1 MALNLDYL
9 DRDDELKF
17 REENSHL
24 SKVKNV
30 IKEEEKRLGD
40 ELQKKI
46 KDNDLKSPLYQKI
59 ADEELSNSYLNLL
72 SDDLIKL
79 DKLKYSPYSARMD
92 FQYDGEDEIQK
103 IYIGE
108 VPYIFG
114 TDAEELNIY
123 DWRSPIGDVYY
134 KGGIGPCEVVVK
146 DRNGKLRTI
155 KGKSYLKRSIEIEK
169 GQITRI
175 QDLEVVG
182 KSKEDEKTIADKNL
196 IELLNKGSDTKL
208 KNIIASIQK
217 DQNDIIR
224 EDISKVVFI
233 QGCAGSGK
241 STIALHRI
249 SYLIYS
255 YNLKGEDILVI
266 APNKLFLNY
275 ISTTLP
281 ELDVEN
287 ALQVTYKD
295 FAEKVI
301 GEKIPVEYDLNRNN
315 EKVNQYEDVL
325 KMKGSLQFKDIIN
338 TYAESLLIKAVPT
351 RDLSIYDKTLYTYK
365 DLQNM
370 FMVQFGGYK
379 LNERIERFKEY
390 LKKQLKDKKKELVE
404 EYKEELLNQLNLF
417 KKQAEGYK
425 SIDDE
430 ISVFAEE
437 IDKNVN
443 RMERH
448 FDIIVGEYL
457 NSIKEFDAIEHYLEL
472 ITNIELLQRA
482 NEGRLDDKTL
492 KRIVEFSSK
501 GFTEQDVAGILY
513 LFSLLNNT
521 DSFKYKHIAI
531 DESQDLSPFEIFTL
545 KLFSD
550 NSSFTI
556 VGDINQSIVPFKQTY
571 NINTVKKVFD
581 YSKNLK
587 IYNIKRSY
595 RSTYEIVMFAR
606 ELIKYNDGASEYLP
620 EPLMR
625 KGDKPLVIEKEN
637 DEEIYD
643 RIIDIIKEKY
653 HGKENIAIISKT
665 VDGCERLYE
674 NLKSRMSV
682 NLISDDMKEYKGGIS
697 IIPAYLTKGLEF
709 DIVIIAD
716 ADKDTYSDTLMDRNL
731 LYVQITRALHNVY
744 ILSKGE
750 LTPIIEKIDFDLYDR
765 EESAR
770 DKNIKLNTIK
780 ELIIETIKDKFGS
793 VPYELEIA
801 VKKES
806 DNEKLKR
813 MLSKVAIS
821 KDIKEI
827 M

>member
-1 MALNLDYL
+1 
-9 DRDDELKF
+9 
-17 REENSHL
+17 
-24 SKVKNV
+24 
-30 IKEEEKRLGD
+30 
-40 ELQKKI
+40 
-46 KDNDLKSPLYQKI
+46 
-59 ADEELSNSYLNLL
+59 
-72 SDDLIKL
+72 
-79 DKLKYSPYSARMD
+79 
-92 FQYDGEDEIQK
+92 
-103 IYIGE
+103 
-108 VPYIFG
+108 
-114 TDAEELNIY
+114 
-123 DWRSPIGDVYY
+123 
-134 KGGIGPCEVVVK
+134 
-146 DRNGKLRTI
+146 
-155 KGKSYLKRSIEIEK
+155 
-169 GQITRI
+169 
-175 QDLEVVG
+175 
-182 KSKEDEKTIADKNL
+182 
-196 IELLNKGSDTKL
+196 
-208 KNIIASIQK
+208 
-217 DQNDIIR
+217 
-224 EDISKVVFI
+224 
-233 QGCAGSGK
+233 
-241 STIALHRI
+241 
-249 SYLIYS
+249 
-255 YNLKGEDILVI
+255 
-266 APNKLFLNY
+266 
-275 ISTTLP
+275 
-281 ELDVEN
+281 
-287 ALQVTYKD
+287 
-295 FAEKVI
+295 
-301 GEKIPVEYDLNRNN
+301 
-315 EKVNQYEDVL
+315 
-325 KMKGSLQFKDIIN
+325 
-338 TYAESLLIKAVPT
+338 
-351 RDLSIYDKTLYTYK
+351 
-365 DLQNM
+365 
-370 FMVQFGGYK
+370 
-379 LNERIERFKEY
+379 
-390 LKKQLKDKKKELVE
+390 
-404 EYKEELLNQLNLF
+404 
-417 KKQAEGYK
+417 
-425 SIDDE
+425 
-430 ISVFAEE
+430 
-437 IDKNVN
+437 
-443 RMERH
+443 MERH
-448 FDIIVGEYL
+448 FDIIVSEYL

-472 ITNIELLQRA
+472 ITNTELLQRA

-550 NSSFTI
+550 NLSFTI

-571 NINTVKKVFD
+571 NINTVKKIFD

-606 ELIKYNDGASEYLP
+606 ELIKCNDGASEYLP

-637 DEEIYD
+637 NEEIYD

-674 NLKSRMSV
+674 NLKSRMSI